1 MLPITA
7 TCAAYRVEAARFF
20 PPQVSAGEEAFLS
33 AVVRFIWIRSRARQA
48 LISPSFA
55 GKVSVVQGSRKCF
68 SHILHF
74 VVFDTFMSSVASC
87 VRQVLDESDVAL
99 SALVGG
105 FLNLSAYAKKIRPEV
120 ARRTRRDV
128 SVGTIVV
135 ALCRYEID
143 ARKRAPLTPK
153 VRVESIA
160 ARSGL
165 TEVTFAKNPANRS
178 RLRALLERGEFSDAE
193 VLTVTSG
200 MKEISLIIP
209 AGLKA
214 AVLKVFKGEVPAL
227 VVENLAG
234 LTVRFPA
241 KYLTT
246 PNTIFALLRPLAVA
260 RINIVEVVSTYTE
273 LTVVVAQKDLQA
285 AFAVLSRLPT
295 I

>member
-1 MLPITA
+1 
-7 TCAAYRVEAARFF
+7 
-20 PPQVSAGEEAFLS
+20 
-33 AVVRFIWIRSRARQA
+33 
-48 LISPSFA
+48 
-55 GKVSVVQGSRKCF
+55 
-68 SHILHF
+68 
-74 VVFDTFMSSVASC
+74 MSSVASC

-143 ARKRAPLTPK
+143 SRKRAPLTPK

-165 TEVTFAKNPANRS
+165 TEVTFAKSPANRS

-214 AVLKVFKGEVPAL
+214 AVLKVFKGETPAL

-246 PNTIFALLRPLAVA
+246 PNTIFALLRPLALA